1 MTKEDKAYPLI
12 RLFKVLHVVG
22 LLMVIAGIALLMAT
36 EVGQTV
42 NGMLAISSL
51 IGIGGVLIS
60 PFPVAL
66 FLQWATRA
74 KMEHSN

>member
-1 MTKEDKAYPLI
+1 MAKEDKTYPLI

-22 LLMVIAGIALLMAT
+22 LLMVVAGIALLMAT
-36 EVGQTV
+36 EVDQTV

-51 IGIGGVLIS
+51 IGTGGVLIS

-66 FLQWATRA
+66 FLQWATKA
-74 KMEHSN
+74 KTDHSN